1 MENEFSIMRKLNQ
14 ILEVFTLKVE
24 IIIFNKF
31 ELEIKLKLNH
41 LDINIYI
48 FS

>member
-1 MENEFSIMRKLNQ
+1 MRKLNQ

-41 LDINIYI
+41 LDINTYI